1 MDTLA
6 SAGREDERPF
16 DIFVIGGG
24 VNGSGVARDAAGRGY
39 SVALAEMND
48 LASGTSSKSTKLIH
62 GGLRYLETYKFGLV
76 RELLKEREI
85 LLRIAPHLVE
95 PLRFVLPV
103 QRGMR
108 PAWLLR
114 LGLFLYDHIGGRETL
129 PGTATLDLGREAV
142 GRPLKPQFAKAFEY
156 SDCRVDDARLVVL
169 NARDAADRG
178 ATIFLHTQV
187 ISARPAGRL
196 WRVALRDRATGG
208 RREVLA
214 RLLVNAA
221 GPWVDGVIAQA
232 LPKGLPG
239 RLRLVRGSHI
249 VVRKIFDHDGAYIF
263 QNADGRIVFAI
274 AWQDDFTLIGTTDVD
289 FFGAPDAVAI
299 TPEETDYLLRAAN
312 ACFRRQIG
320 PADVVWSFSG
330 LRPLADDG
338 VSAAQKMTRENFI
351 EHKRIDGA
359 PLINVFGGKITSHRV
374 LAEKILARAG
384 RLIGRRGVPWTARA
398 ALPGGDF
405 PGGDLAGF
413 IEGLRA
419 QKPFIDTALA
429 RRLARAY
436 GTDCLRFLGPARRL
450 EDLGEDFGGGLF
462 CAEVDHLV
470 EREWA
475 RSVEDILWRRTKLG
489 LRGGEIRADKLAAYL
504 ATRRTG

>member
-1 MDTLA
+1 MDSLA
-6 SAGREDERPF
+6 PAEREGETPF
-16 DIFVIGGG
+16 DVFVIGGG
-24 VNGSGVARDAAGRGY
+24 VNGAGVARDAAGRGF

-48 LASGTSSKSTKLIH
+48 LASGASSKSTKLIH
-62 GGLRYLETYKFGLV
+62 GGLRYLETYKFRLV
-76 RELLKEREI
+76 REALKERET

-103 QRGMR
+103 QEGMR

-114 LGLFLYDHIGGRETL
+114 LGLFLYDHIGGRGKL
-129 PGTATLDLGREAV
+129 PGTATLDLARAAV
-142 GRPLKPQFAKAFEY
+142 GRPLRPGFARAFAY

-178 ATIFLHTQV
+178 AAILLQTQV
-187 ISARPAGRL
+187 LSARPAGGL
-196 WRVALRDRATGG
+196 WRIALRDRATGG

-221 GPWVDGVIAQA
+221 GPWADGVIAQV
-232 LPKGLPG
+232 LPKGRPG

-263 QNADGRIVFAI
+263 QNPDGRIVFAI
-274 AWQDDFTLIGTTDVD
+274 AWRDEFTLIGTTDVD
-289 FFGAPDAVAI
+289 FFGAPGEVVI
-299 TPEETDYLLRAAN
+299 TPEETDYLLRAVN
-312 ACFRRQIG
+312 ACFARPIG

-338 VSAAQKMTRENFI
+338 VSAAQKTTRENFI

-359 PLINVFGGKITSHRV
+359 PLINVFGGKITSYRV
-374 LAEKILARAG
+374 LAEKILARVGA
-384 RLIGRRGVPWTARA
+384 LIGRRGAPWTARA
-398 ALPGGDF
+398 PLPGGNF
-405 PGGDLAGF
+405 PHGDLAGF
-413 IEGLRA
+413 IEGLSA
-419 QKPFIDTALA
+419 QKPFLDAALA

-436 GTDCLRFLGPARRL
+436 GTECLRFLGPAARL

-462 CAEVDHLV
+462 RAEVDHLV

-475 RSVEDILWRRTKLG
+475 RGVDDILWRRTKLG
-489 LRGGEIRADKLAAYL
+489 LRGAEIRVEELAAYL
-504 ATRRTG
+504 AAKLES